1 MKLLRPTYVEVDLD
15 IIKHNINEIRK
26 VIDKSTKLGAVVK
39 ANAYGHGAIEVS
51 KVLEEENVDYICV
64 AGLNEAV
71 ELRKN
76 NIKLPILVM
85 GYTPDDCLEIAI
97 QNNITLTIF
106 SKEQAEILSN
116 KSKKINQK
124 SKIHLKVDTGFNRL
138 GLKINENLSS
148 TIHYI
153 YNLPNIHFIR
163 DQYLRD

>member
-1 MKLLRPTYVEVDLD
+1 MSSFHL
-15 IIKHNINEIRK
+15 EITLGQALGFSSALVKRK

-97 QNNITLTIF
+97 QNNITLW
-106 SKEQAEILSN
+106 
-116 KSKKINQK
+116 
-124 SKIHLKVDTGFNRL
+124 
-138 GLKINENLSS
+138 
-148 TIHYI
+148 
-153 YNLPNIHFIR
+153 
-163 DQYLRD
+163 LRQDYT